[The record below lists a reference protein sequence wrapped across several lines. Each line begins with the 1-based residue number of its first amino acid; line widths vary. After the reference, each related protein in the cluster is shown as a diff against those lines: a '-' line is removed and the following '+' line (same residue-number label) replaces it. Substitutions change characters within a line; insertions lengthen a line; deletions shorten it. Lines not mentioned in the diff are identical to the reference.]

1 MNYFLLNLKLNGIK
15 NIEKEI
21 EIDFYKKDLKNFS
34 PINYNVKGIF
44 GPNGIGKTA
53 ILKSIEII
61 KNIVINNYYLTD
73 SENLN
78 LLHKLINKNTKK
90 MNIEITF
97 LNFNNKKNDK
107 KYIYYVELEI
117 KHNDIFISKESI
129 KTENKSKELIIEL
142 GQILNNSLFENSALI
157 EDISKNLLNKRS
169 ILNIIKDFE
178 KDNLLKDNLLKDN
191 DKETFVNLFN
201 FFKNLYIKTDNYQYN
216 MLDIINLMD
225 IDDKYDMRIPKK
237 KGTLEILKKDFERK
251 TKFLKLFKKD
261 LSSISFEKKDD
272 GVYYYLNIFFNYN
285 NLEISYS
292 FESQGIKLLF
302 ILHSYLDKILN
313 GGIVL
318 IDEIDSSIHDVYL
331 NKIIEFFSEEGKGQL
346 IFTSHNTTLLN
357 TLRKYNN
364 SIDFINENI
373 EIVPWIKNGN
383 SSAFNK
389 YREGYIK
396 GLPFNI
402 VESDFYEIFSNEEGV

>member
-142 GQILNNSLFENSALI
+142 GQILNNSLFENSTLI
-157 EDISKNLLNKRS
+157 ENNSKNLLNKRS

-178 KDNLLKDNLLKDN
+178 KDNLLKDN

-201 FFKNLYIKTDNYQYN
+201 FFQNLYIKTDRYQYN
-216 MLDIINLMD
+216 MLDVINLTD
-225 IDDKYDMRIPKK
+225 IDDRYDMRIPKK
-237 KGTLEILKKDFERK
+237 KGILEILKKDFERK

-261 LSSISFEKKDD
+261 LSSISFVKKDD
-272 GVYYYLNIFFNYN
+272 SDYYYLNIFFNYN
-285 NLEISYS
+285 DLEISYS

-364 SIDFINENI
+364 SIDFINENK
-373 EIVPWIKNGN
+373 EIVSWIKNGN

-389 YREGYIK
+389 YREGYIR

>member
-34 PINYNVKGIF
+34 PINYNIKGIF

-90 MNIEITF
+90 MNVEITF

-142 GQILNNSLFENSALI
+142 GQILNNSLFENSTLI
-157 EDISKNLLNKRS
+157 ENNSKNLLNKRS

-178 KDNLLKDNLLKDN
+178 KDNLLKDN

-201 FFKNLYIKTDNYQYN
+201 FFQNLYIKTDRYQYN
-216 MLDIINLMD
+216 MLDVINLTD
-225 IDDKYDMRIPKK
+225 IDDRYDMRIPKK
-237 KGTLEILKKDFERK
+237 KGILEILKKDFERK

-261 LSSISFEKKDD
+261 LSSISFVKKDD
-272 GVYYYLNIFFNYN
+272 SDYYYLNIFFNYN
-285 NLEISYS
+285 DLEISYS

-364 SIDFINENI
+364 SIDFINENK
-373 EIVPWIKNGN
+373 EIVSWIKNGN

-389 YREGYIK
+389 YREGYIR

>member
-90 MNIEITF
+90 MNVEITF

-129 KTENKSKELIIEL
+129 KIENKSKELIIEL
-142 GQILNNSLFENSALI
+142 GQILNNSLFENSTLI
-157 EDISKNLLNKRS
+157 ENNSKNLLNKRS

-178 KDNLLKDNLLKDN
+178 KDNLLKDN

-201 FFKNLYIKTDNYQYN
+201 FFQNLYIKTDRYQYN
-216 MLDIINLMD
+216 MLDVINLTD
-225 IDDKYDMRIPKK
+225 IDDRYDMRIPKK
-237 KGTLEILKKDFERK
+237 KGILEILKKDFERK

-261 LSSISFEKKDD
+261 LSSISFVKKDD
-272 GVYYYLNIFFNYN
+272 SDYYYLNIFFNYN
-285 NLEISYS
+285 DLEISYS

-364 SIDFINENI
+364 SIDFINENT
-373 EIVPWIKNGN
+373 EIVSWIKNGN

-389 YREGYIK
+389 YREGYIR

>member
-53 ILKSIEII
+53 ILKSVEII
-61 KNIVINNYYLTD
+61 KNIIINNYYLTD
-73 SENLN
+73 IENLS

-90 MNIEITF
+90 MNVEITF
-97 LNFNNKKNDK
+97 LAFYDKKNYK
-107 KYIYYVELEI
+107 KYIYNVELEI

-129 KTENKSKELIIEL
+129 KVEKSSELIIEN
-142 GQILNNSLFENSALI
+142 GNILNNSLFENATLI
-157 EDISKNLLNKRS
+157 VDSSKNLLNKRS
-169 ILNIIKDFE
+169 ILNIIKDIE
-178 KDNLLKDNLLKDN
+178 KINLLKKN
-191 DKETFVNLFN
+191 DKEIFDNLFN
-201 FFKNLYIKTDNYQYN
+201 FFKNLYIKTDRYQYN
-216 MLDIINLMD
+216 MLDVINLTD
-225 IDDKYDMRIPKK
+225 IDDRYDMRIPKK
-237 KGTLEILKKDFERK
+237 KGILEVIKKDFERK

-261 LSSISFEKKDD
+261 LNSINFIKKDD
-272 GVYYYLNIFFNYN
+272 SEYYYLNIFFNYN
-285 NLEISYS
+285 DLEISYS
-292 FESQGIKLLF
+292 FESQGMKLLF

-357 TLRKYNN
+357 TLRKYSN
-364 SIDFINENI
+364 SIDFINENK
-373 EIVPWIKNGN
+373 EIIPWIKNGN

-402 VESDFYEIFSNEEGV
+402 VESDFYEIFSTEEGV

>member
-34 PINYNVKGIF
+34 PITYNVKGIF

-53 ILKSIEII
+53 ILKSVEII
-61 KNIVINNYYLTD
+61 KNIIINNYYLTD
-73 SENLN
+73 IENLS

-90 MNIEITF
+90 MNVEITF
-97 LNFNNKKNDK
+97 LAFYDKKNYK
-107 KYIYYVELEI
+107 KYIYNVELEI

-129 KTENKSKELIIEL
+129 KVEKSSELIIEN
-142 GQILNNSLFENSALI
+142 GNILNNSLFENATLI
-157 EDISKNLLNKRS
+157 VDSSKNLLNKRS
-169 ILNIIKDFE
+169 ILNIIKDIE
-178 KDNLLKDNLLKDN
+178 KINLLKKN
-191 DKETFVNLFN
+191 DKEIFDNLFN
-201 FFKNLYIKTDNYQYN
+201 FFKNLYIKTDRYQYN
-216 MLDIINLMD
+216 MLDVLNLTD
-225 IDDKYDMRIPKK
+225 IDDRYDMRIPKK
-237 KGTLEILKKDFERK
+237 KGILEVIKKDFERK

-261 LSSISFEKKDD
+261 LNSINFIKKDD
-272 GVYYYLNIFFNYN
+272 SEYYYLNIFFNYN
-285 NLEISYS
+285 DLEISYS
-292 FESQGIKLLF
+292 FESQGMKLLF

-313 GGIVL
+313 GGIAL

-357 TLRKYNN
+357 TLRKYSN
-364 SIDFINENI
+364 SIDFINENK
-373 EIVPWIKNGN
+373 EIIPWIKNGN

-402 VESDFYEIFSNEEGV
+402 VESDFYEIFSTEEGV

>member
-53 ILKSIEII
+53 ILKSVEVI
-61 KNIVINNYYLTD
+61 KNIVTNNYYLTD

-90 MNIEITF
+90 LNVEMTF

-107 KYIYYVELEI
+107 KCVYYIELEI

-129 KTENKSKELIIEL
+129 RIENKSKELIIEL

-169 ILNIIKDFE
+169 ILNIIKDIA
-178 KDNLLKDNLLKDN
+178 LRDN
-191 DKETFVNLFN
+191 DEETFNNLFN
-201 FFKNLYIKTDNYQYN
+201 FFKNLYIKTDRYQYN
-216 MLDIINLMD
+216 MLDVLNLTD
-225 IDDKYDMRIPKK
+225 IDDRYDMRIPKK
-237 KGTLEILKKDFERK
+237 KGILEVIKKDFERK

-272 GVYYYLNIFFNYN
+272 SVYYYLNIFFNYN
-285 NLEISYS
+285 NLGISYS

-346 IFTSHNTTLLN
+346 IFTTHNTTLLN

-364 SIDFINENI
+364 SIDFINENK
-373 EIVPWIKNGN
+373 EIIPWIKNGN
-383 SSAFNK
+383 SSVFNK

>member
-1 MNYFLLNLKLNGIK
+1 MSYFLLNLKLNGIK

-90 MNIEITF
+90 MNVEITF

-142 GQILNNSLFENSALI
+142 GQILNNSFFENSALI

-169 ILNIIKDFE
+169 ILNIINDIE
-178 KDNLLKDNLLKDN
+178 KNNLLKNN
-191 DKETFVNLFN
+191 DKETFINLFN

-272 GVYYYLNIFFNYN
+272 GIYYYLNIFFNYN

-318 IDEIDSSIHDVYL
+318 IDEIDSSIDDVYL

-383 SSAFNK
+383 SSVFNK

>member
-61 KNIVINNYYLTD
+61 KNMVINNYYLTD

-90 MNIEITF
+90 MNVEITF

-142 GQILNNSLFENSALI
+142 GQILNNSLFENSTLI
-157 EDISKNLLNKRS
+157 ENNSKNLLNKRS

-178 KDNLLKDNLLKDN
+178 KDNLLKDN

-201 FFKNLYIKTDNYQYN
+201 FFQNLYIKTDRYQYN
-216 MLDIINLMD
+216 MLDVINLTD
-225 IDDKYDMRIPKK
+225 IDDRYDMRIPKK
-237 KGTLEILKKDFERK
+237 KGILEILKKDFERK

-261 LSSISFEKKDD
+261 LSSISFVKKDD
-272 GVYYYLNIFFNYN
+272 SDYYYLNIFFNYN
-285 NLEISYS
+285 DLEISYS

-364 SIDFINENI
+364 SIDFINENK
-373 EIVPWIKNGN
+373 EIVSWIKNGN

-389 YREGYIK
+389 YREGYIR

>member
-53 ILKSIEII
+53 ILKSVEII
-61 KNIVINNYYLTD
+61 KNIIINNYYLTD
-73 SENLN
+73 IENLS

-90 MNIEITF
+90 MNVEITF
-97 LNFNNKKNDK
+97 LAFYDKKNYK
-107 KYIYYVELEI
+107 KYIYNVELEI

-129 KTENKSKELIIEL
+129 KVEKSSELIIEN
-142 GQILNNSLFENSALI
+142 GNILNNSLFENATLI
-157 EDISKNLLNKRS
+157 VDSSKNLLNKRS
-169 ILNIIKDFE
+169 ILNIIKDIE
-178 KDNLLKDNLLKDN
+178 KINLLKKN
-191 DKETFVNLFN
+191 DKEIFDNLFN
-201 FFKNLYIKTDNYQYN
+201 FFKNLYIKTDRYQYN
-216 MLDIINLMD
+216 MLDVLNLTD
-225 IDDKYDMRIPKK
+225 IDDRYDMRIPKK
-237 KGTLEILKKDFERK
+237 KGILEVIKKDFERK

-261 LSSISFEKKDD
+261 LNSINFIKKDD
-272 GVYYYLNIFFNYN
+272 SEYYYLNIFFNYN
-285 NLEISYS
+285 DLEISYS
-292 FESQGIKLLF
+292 FESQGMKLLF

-357 TLRKYNN
+357 TLRKYSN
-364 SIDFINENI
+364 SIDFINENK
-373 EIVPWIKNGN
+373 EIIPWIKNGN

-402 VESDFYEIFSNEEGV
+402 VESDFYEIFSTEEGV

>member
-53 ILKSIEII
+53 IFKSIEII

-73 SENLN
+73 IENLS
-78 LLHKLINKNTKK
+78 LLHKLINKNIKK
-90 MNIEITF
+90 MKIEITF
-97 LNFNNKKNDK
+97 LAFFDKKNHK
-107 KYIYYVELEI
+107 KYIYNMELEI
-117 KHNDIFISKESI
+117 KHGDIFISKESI
-129 KTENKSKELIIEL
+129 KTDYKSSELIIEN
-142 GQILNNSLFENSALI
+142 GNILNNSLFENTTLI
-157 EDISKNLLNKRS
+157 EDSSKNLLNKRS
-169 ILNIIKDFE
+169 ILNIIKDIA
-178 KDNLLKDNLLKDN
+178 LRDN
-191 DKETFVNLFN
+191 DKETFNNLFN
-201 FFKNLYIKTDNYQYN
+201 FFKNLYIKTDRYQYN
-216 MLDIINLMD
+216 MLDVLNLTD
-225 IDDKYDMRIPKK
+225 IDDRYDMRIPKK
-237 KGTLEILKKDFERK
+237 KGILEVIKKDFERK

-261 LSSISFEKKDD
+261 LSSINFIKKDD
-272 GVYYYLNIFFNYN
+272 SEYYYLNIFFNYKD
-285 NLEISYS
+285 LEISYS

-302 ILHSYLDKILN
+302 VLHSYLDKILN

-318 IDEIDSSIHDVYL
+318 IDEIDSSVHDVYL

-346 IFTSHNTTLLN
+346 IFTTHNTTLLN

-364 SIDFINENI
+364 SIDFINENK
-373 EIVPWIKNGN
+373 EIIPWIKNGN
-383 SSAFNK
+383 SSVFNK
-389 YREGYIK
+389 YREGYVK

>member
-90 MNIEITF
+90 MNIEMTF

-178 KDNLLKDNLLKDN
+178 KDNLLKDN

>member
-90 MNIEITF
+90 MNVEITF

-142 GQILNNSLFENSALI
+142 GQILNNSLFENSTLI
-157 EDISKNLLNKRS
+157 ENNSKNLLNKRS

-178 KDNLLKDNLLKDN
+178 KDNLLKDN

-201 FFKNLYIKTDNYQYN
+201 FFQNLYIKTDRYQYN
-216 MLDIINLMD
+216 MLDVINLTD
-225 IDDKYDMRIPKK
+225 IDDRYDMRIPKK
-237 KGTLEILKKDFERK
+237 KGILEILKKDFERK

-261 LSSISFEKKDD
+261 LSSISFVKKDD
-272 GVYYYLNIFFNYN
+272 SDYYYLNIFFNYN
-285 NLEISYS
+285 DLEISYS

-302 ILHSYLDKILN
+302 MLHSYLDKILN
-313 GGIVL
+313 GGIIL

-364 SIDFINENI
+364 SIDFINENK
-373 EIVPWIKNGN
+373 EIVSWIKNGN

-389 YREGYIK
+389 YREGYIR

>member
-90 MNIEITF
+90 MNVEITF

-142 GQILNNSLFENSALI
+142 GQILNNSLFENSTLI
-157 EDISKNLLNKRS
+157 ENNSKNLLNKRS

-178 KDNLLKDNLLKDN
+178 KDNLLKDN
-191 DKETFVNLFN
+191 DKKTFVNLFN
-201 FFKNLYIKTDNYQYN
+201 FFQNLYIKTDRYQYN
-216 MLDIINLMD
+216 MLDVINLTD
-225 IDDKYDMRIPKK
+225 IDDRYDMRIPKK
-237 KGTLEILKKDFERK
+237 KGILEILKKDFERK

-261 LSSISFEKKDD
+261 LFSISFIKKDD
-272 GVYYYLNIFFNYN
+272 SDYYYLNIFFNYN
-285 NLEISYS
+285 DLEISYS

-396 GLPFNI
+396 WLPFNI
-402 VESDFYEIFSNEEGV
+402 VESDFYEIFSNEEGI

>member
-61 KNIVINNYYLTD
+61 KNMVINNYYLTD

-90 MNIEITF
+90 MNVEITF

-142 GQILNNSLFENSALI
+142 GQILNNSLFENSTLI
-157 EDISKNLLNKRS
+157 ENNSKNLLNKRS

-178 KDNLLKDNLLKDN
+178 KDNLLKDN

-364 SIDFINENI
+364 SIDFINENK

-389 YREGYIK
+389 YREGYIR

>member
-90 MNIEITF
+90 MNVEITF

-169 ILNIIKDFE
+169 ILNIIKAFE
-178 KDNLLKDNLLKDN
+178 KDNLLKDN

-272 GVYYYLNIFFNYN
+272 GIYYYLNIFFNYN

>member
-61 KNIVINNYYLTD
+61 KNIAINNYYLTN

-90 MNIEITF
+90 MNVEITF

-142 GQILNNSLFENSALI
+142 GQILNNSLFENSTLI
-157 EDISKNLLNKRS
+157 ENNSKNLLNTRS

-178 KDNLLKDNLLKDN
+178 KDNLLKDN

-201 FFKNLYIKTDNYQYN
+201 FFQNLYIKTDRYQYN
-216 MLDIINLMD
+216 MLDVINLTD
-225 IDDKYDMRIPKK
+225 IDDRYDMRIPKK
-237 KGTLEILKKDFERK
+237 KGILEILKKDFERK

-261 LSSISFEKKDD
+261 LSSISFVKKDD
-272 GVYYYLNIFFNYN
+272 SNYYYLNIFFNYN
-285 NLEISYS
+285 DLEISYS

-364 SIDFINENI
+364 SIDFINENK
-373 EIVPWIKNGN
+373 EIVSWIKNGN

-389 YREGYIK
+389 YREGYIR

-402 VESDFYEIFSNEEGV
+402 VESDFYEIFSNEEGA

>member
-1 MNYFLLNLKLNGIK
+1 MNYFILNLKLNGIK
-15 NIEKEI
+15 NIDKEI
-21 EIDFYKKDLKNFS
+21 GIDFYKKDLKNFS

-90 MNIEITF
+90 MNVEITF

-142 GQILNNSLFENSALI
+142 GQILNNSLFENSTLI
-157 EDISKNLLNKRS
+157 ENNSKNLLNKRS

-178 KDNLLKDNLLKDN
+178 KDNLLKDN

-201 FFKNLYIKTDNYQYN
+201 FFQNLYIKTDRYQYN
-216 MLDIINLMD
+216 MLDVINLTD
-225 IDDKYDMRIPKK
+225 IDDRYDMRIPKK
-237 KGTLEILKKDFERK
+237 KGILEILKKDFERK

-261 LSSISFEKKDD
+261 LSSISFVKKDD
-272 GVYYYLNIFFNYN
+272 SDYYYLNIFFNYN
-285 NLEISYS
+285 DLEISYS

-364 SIDFINENI
+364 SIDFINENK
-373 EIVPWIKNGN
+373 EIVSWIKNGN

-389 YREGYIK
+389 YREGYIR

>member
-90 MNIEITF
+90 MNVEITF

-142 GQILNNSLFENSALI
+142 GQILNNSLFENSTLI
-157 EDISKNLLNKRS
+157 ENNSKNLLNKRS

-178 KDNLLKDNLLKDN
+178 KDNLLKDN

-201 FFKNLYIKTDNYQYN
+201 FFQNLYIKTDRYQYN
-216 MLDIINLMD
+216 MLDVINLTD
-225 IDDKYDMRIPKK
+225 IDDRYDMRIPKK
-237 KGTLEILKKDFERK
+237 KGILEILKKDFERK

-261 LSSISFEKKDD
+261 LSSISFVKKDD
-272 GVYYYLNIFFNYN
+272 SDYYYLNIFFNYN
-285 NLEISYS
+285 DLEISYS

-302 ILHSYLDKILN
+302 MLHSYLDKILN
-313 GGIVL
+313 GEIVL

-364 SIDFINENI
+364 SIDFINENK
-373 EIVPWIKNGN
+373 EIVSWIKNGN

-389 YREGYIK
+389 YREGYIR

>member
-90 MNIEITF
+90 MNVEITF

-142 GQILNNSLFENSALI
+142 GQILNNSLFENSTLI
-157 EDISKNLLNKRS
+157 ENNSKNLLNKRS
-169 ILNIIKDFE
+169 ILNIINDIE
-178 KDNLLKDNLLKDN
+178 KNNLLKDN
-191 DKETFVNLFN
+191 DNETFVNLFN
-201 FFKNLYIKTDNYQYN
+201 FFKNLYIKTDRYQYN

-237 KGTLEILKKDFERK
+237 KGILEILKKDFKRK

-261 LSSISFEKKDD
+261 LSSINFVKKDD
-272 GVYYYLNIFFNYN
+272 SDYYYLNIFFNYN
-285 NLEISYS
+285 DLEISYS

-364 SIDFINENI
+364 SIDFINENK
-373 EIVPWIKNGN
+373 EIVSWIKNGN

-389 YREGYIK
+389 YREGYIR

>member
-1 MNYFLLNLKLNGIK
+1 MDFYLLGFRLNGIK

-21 EIDFYKKDLKNFS
+21 AINFYKQDIRNFNRE
-34 PINYNVKGIF
+34 NYNVKGIF

-90 MNIEITF
+90 MNVEITF

-142 GQILNNSLFENSALI
+142 GQILNNSLFENSTLI
-157 EDISKNLLNKRS
+157 ENNSKNLLNKRS

-178 KDNLLKDNLLKDN
+178 KDNLLKDN

-201 FFKNLYIKTDNYQYN
+201 FFQNLYIKTDRYQYN
-216 MLDIINLMD
+216 MLDVINLTD
-225 IDDKYDMRIPKK
+225 IDDRYDMRIPKK
-237 KGTLEILKKDFERK
+237 KGILEILKKDFERK

-261 LSSISFEKKDD
+261 LSSISFVKKDD
-272 GVYYYLNIFFNYN
+272 SNYYYLNIFFNYN
-285 NLEISYS
+285 DLEISYS

-364 SIDFINENI
+364 SIDFINENK
-373 EIVPWIKNGN
+373 EIVSWIKNGN

-389 YREGYIK
+389 YREGYIR

-402 VESDFYEIFSNEEGV
+402 VESDFYEIFSNEEGA

>member
-90 MNIEITF
+90 MNVEITF

-129 KTENKSKELIIEL
+129 KIENKSKELIIEL
-142 GQILNNSLFENSALI
+142 GQILNNSLFENSTLI
-157 EDISKNLLNKRS
+157 ENNSKNLLNKRS

-178 KDNLLKDNLLKDN
+178 KDNLLKDN

-201 FFKNLYIKTDNYQYN
+201 FFQNLYIKTDRYQYN
-216 MLDIINLMD
+216 MLDVINLTD
-225 IDDKYDMRIPKK
+225 IDDRYDMRIPKK
-237 KGTLEILKKDFERK
+237 KGILEILKKDFERK

-261 LSSISFEKKDD
+261 LSSISFVKKDD
-272 GVYYYLNIFFNYN
+272 SDYYYLNIFFNYN
-285 NLEISYS
+285 DLEISYS

-364 SIDFINENI
+364 SIDFINENT
-373 EIVPWIKNGN
+373 EIVSWIKNGN

-402 VESDFYEIFSNEEGV
+402 VESNFYEIFSNEEGV

>member
-90 MNIEITF
+90 MNVEITF

-142 GQILNNSLFENSALI
+142 GQILNNSLFENSTLI
-157 EDISKNLLNKRS
+157 ENNSKNLLNKRS

-178 KDNLLKDNLLKDN
+178 KDNLLKDN

-201 FFKNLYIKTDNYQYN
+201 FFQNLYIKTDRYQYN
-216 MLDIINLMD
+216 MLDVINLTD
-225 IDDKYDMRIPKK
+225 IDDRYDMRIPKK
-237 KGTLEILKKDFERK
+237 KGILEILKKDFERK

-261 LSSISFEKKDD
+261 LFSISFIKKDD
-272 GVYYYLNIFFNYN
+272 SDYYYLNIFFNYN
-285 NLEISYS
+285 DLEISYS

-302 ILHSYLDKILN
+302 MLHSYLDKILN

-364 SIDFINENI
+364 SIDFINENK
-373 EIVPWIKNGN
+373 EIVSWIKNGN

-389 YREGYIK
+389 YREGYIR

>member
-129 KTENKSKELIIEL
+129 KTENKSKELIIKL

-178 KDNLLKDNLLKDN
+178 KDNLLKDN

-201 FFKNLYIKTDNYQYN
+201 FFQNLYIKTDRYQYN
-216 MLDIINLMD
+216 MLDVINLTD
-225 IDDKYDMRIPKK
+225 IDDRYDMRIPKK
-237 KGTLEILKKDFERK
+237 KGILEILKKDFERK

-261 LSSISFEKKDD
+261 LSSISFVKKDD
-272 GVYYYLNIFFNYN
+272 SNYYYLNIFFNYN
-285 NLEISYS
+285 DLEISYS

-364 SIDFINENI
+364 SIDFINENK
-373 EIVPWIKNGN
+373 EIVSWIKNGN

-389 YREGYIK
+389 YREGYIR

-402 VESDFYEIFSNEEGV
+402 VESDFYEIFSNEEGA

>member
-34 PINYNVKGIF
+34 PINYNIKGIF

-53 ILKSIEII
+53 IFKSIEII

-73 SENLN
+73 IENLS
-78 LLHKLINKNTKK
+78 LLHKLINKNIKK
-90 MNIEITF
+90 MKIEITF
-97 LNFNNKKNDK
+97 LAVFDKKNHK
-107 KYIYYVELEI
+107 KYIYNMELEI
-117 KHNDIFISKESI
+117 KHSDIFISKESI
-129 KTENKSKELIIEL
+129 KTDYKSSELIIEN
-142 GQILNNSLFENSALI
+142 GSILNNSLFENTTLI
-157 EDISKNLLNKRS
+157 EDSSKNLLNKRS
-169 ILNIIKDFE
+169 ILNIIKDIA
-178 KDNLLKDNLLKDN
+178 LRDN
-191 DKETFVNLFN
+191 DKETFNNLFN
-201 FFKNLYIKTDNYQYN
+201 FFKNLYIKTDRYQYN
-216 MLDIINLMD
+216 MLDVLNLTD
-225 IDDKYDMRIPKK
+225 IDDRYDMRIPKK
-237 KGTLEILKKDFERK
+237 KGRLEVIKKDFERK

-261 LSSISFEKKDD
+261 LTSINFIKKDD
-272 GVYYYLNIFFNYN
+272 SEYYYLNIFFNYKD
-285 NLEISYS
+285 LEISYS

-302 ILHSYLDKILN
+302 VLHSYLDKILN

-346 IFTSHNTTLLN
+346 IFTTHNTTLLN

-364 SIDFINENI
+364 SIDFINENK
-373 EIVPWIKNGN
+373 EIIPWIKNGN
-383 SSAFNK
+383 SSVFNK

>member
-90 MNIEITF
+90 MNVEITF

-142 GQILNNSLFENSALI
+142 GQILNNSLFENSTLI
-157 EDISKNLLNKRS
+157 ENNSKNLLNKRS

-178 KDNLLKDNLLKDN
+178 KDNLLKDN

-201 FFKNLYIKTDNYQYN
+201 FFQNLYIKTDRYQYN
-216 MLDIINLMD
+216 MLDVINLTD
-225 IDDKYDMRIPKK
+225 IDDRYDMRIPKK
-237 KGTLEILKKDFERK
+237 KGILEILKKDFERK

-261 LSSISFEKKDD
+261 LSSISFVKKDD
-272 GVYYYLNIFFNYN
+272 SNYYYLNIFFNYN
-285 NLEISYS
+285 DLEISYS

-364 SIDFINENI
+364 SIDFINENK
-373 EIVPWIKNGN
+373 EIVSWIKNGN

-389 YREGYIK
+389 YREGYIR

-402 VESDFYEIFSNEEGV
+402 VESDFYEIFSNEEGA

>member
-53 ILKSIEII
+53 IFKSIEII

-73 SENLN
+73 IENLS
-78 LLHKLINKNTKK
+78 LLHKLINKNIKK
-90 MNIEITF
+90 MKIEITF
-97 LNFNNKKNDK
+97 LAVFDKKNYK
-107 KYIYYVELEI
+107 KYIYNMELEI
-117 KHNDIFISKESI
+117 KHSDIFISKESI
-129 KTENKSKELIIEL
+129 KTDYKSSELIIKN
-142 GQILNNSLFENSALI
+142 GSILNNSLFENTTLI
-157 EDISKNLLNKRS
+157 EDSSKNLLNKRS
-169 ILNIIKDFE
+169 ILNIIKDIA
-178 KDNLLKDNLLKDN
+178 LRDN
-191 DKETFVNLFN
+191 DKENFNNLFN
-201 FFKNLYIKTDNYQYN
+201 FFKNLYIKTDRYQYN
-216 MLDIINLMD
+216 MLDVLNLTD
-225 IDDKYDMRIPKK
+225 IDDRYDMRIPKK
-237 KGTLEILKKDFERK
+237 KGILEVIKKDFERK

-261 LSSISFEKKDD
+261 LSSINFIKKDD
-272 GVYYYLNIFFNYN
+272 SEYYYLNIFFNYKD
-285 NLEISYS
+285 LEISYS

-302 ILHSYLDKILN
+302 VLHSYLDKILN

-346 IFTSHNTTLLN
+346 IFTTHNTTLLN

-364 SIDFINENI
+364 SIDFINENK
-373 EIVPWIKNGN
+373 EIIPWIKNGN
-383 SSAFNK
+383 SSVFNK
-389 YREGYIK
+389 YREGYVK

>member
-90 MNIEITF
+90 MNVEITF

-142 GQILNNSLFENSALI
+142 GQILNNSLFENSTLI
-157 EDISKNLLNKRS
+157 ENNSKNLLNKRS

-178 KDNLLKDNLLKDN
+178 KDNLLKDN

-201 FFKNLYIKTDNYQYN
+201 FFQNLYIKTDRYQYN
-216 MLDIINLMD
+216 MLDVINLTD
-225 IDDKYDMRIPKK
+225 IDDRYDMRIPKK
-237 KGTLEILKKDFERK
+237 KGILEILKKDFERK

-261 LSSISFEKKDD
+261 LSSISFVKKDD
-272 GVYYYLNIFFNYN
+272 SDYYYLNIFFNYN
-285 NLEISYS
+285 DLEISYS

-302 ILHSYLDKILN
+302 MLHSYLDKILN

-364 SIDFINENI
+364 SIDFINENK
-373 EIVPWIKNGN
+373 EIVSWIKNGN

-389 YREGYIK
+389 YREGYIR
-396 GLPFNI
+396 GLPFHI

>member
-90 MNIEITF
+90 MNVEITF

-169 ILNIIKDFE
+169 ILNIIKAFE
-178 KDNLLKDNLLKDN
+178 KDNLLKDN

-201 FFKNLYIKTDNYQYN
+201 FFQNLYIKTDNYQYN

>member
-90 MNIEITF
+90 MNVEITF

-142 GQILNNSLFENSALI
+142 GQILNNSLFENSTLI
-157 EDISKNLLNKRS
+157 ENNSKNLLNKRS

-178 KDNLLKDNLLKDN
+178 KDNLLKDN

-201 FFKNLYIKTDNYQYN
+201 FFQNLYIKTDRYQYN
-216 MLDIINLMD
+216 MLDVINLTD
-225 IDDKYDMRIPKK
+225 IDDRYDMRIPKK
-237 KGTLEILKKDFERK
+237 KGILEILKKDFERK

-261 LSSISFEKKDD
+261 LSSISFVKKDD
-272 GVYYYLNIFFNYN
+272 SNYYYLNIFFNYN
-285 NLEISYS
+285 DLEISYS

-302 ILHSYLDKILN
+302 MLHSYLDKILN

-364 SIDFINENI
+364 SIDFINENK
-373 EIVPWIKNGN
+373 EIVSWIKNGN

-389 YREGYIK
+389 YREGYIR

>member
-90 MNIEITF
+90 MNVEITF

-178 KDNLLKDNLLKDN
+178 KDNLLKDN

>member
-90 MNIEITF
+90 MNVEITF

-142 GQILNNSLFENSALI
+142 GQILNNSLFENSTLI
-157 EDISKNLLNKRS
+157 ENNSKNLLNKRS

-178 KDNLLKDNLLKDN
+178 KDNLLKDN

-201 FFKNLYIKTDNYQYN
+201 FFQNLYIKTDRYQYN
-216 MLDIINLMD
+216 MLDVINLTD
-225 IDDKYDMRIPKK
+225 IDDRYDMRIPKK
-237 KGTLEILKKDFERK
+237 KGILEILKKDFERK

-261 LSSISFEKKDD
+261 LSSISFVKKDD
-272 GVYYYLNIFFNYN
+272 SDYYYLNIFFNYN
-285 NLEISYS
+285 DLEISYS

-302 ILHSYLDKILN
+302 MLHSYLDKILN

-364 SIDFINENI
+364 SIDFINENK

-389 YREGYIK
+389 YREGYIR

>member
-34 PINYNVKGIF
+34 PINYNIKGIF

-53 ILKSIEII
+53 IFKSVEII

-73 SENLN
+73 IENLS
-78 LLHKLINKNTKK
+78 LLHKLINKNIKK
-90 MNIEITF
+90 MKIEITF
-97 LNFNNKKNDK
+97 LAVFDKKNHK
-107 KYIYYVELEI
+107 KYIYNMELEI
-117 KHNDIFISKESI
+117 KHSDIFISKESI
-129 KTENKSKELIIEL
+129 KTDYKSSELIIEN
-142 GQILNNSLFENSALI
+142 GSILNNSLFENTTLI
-157 EDISKNLLNKRS
+157 EDSSKNLLNKRS
-169 ILNIIKDFE
+169 VLNIIKDIA
-178 KDNLLKDNLLKDN
+178 LRDN
-191 DKETFVNLFN
+191 DKETFNNLFN
-201 FFKNLYIKTDNYQYN
+201 FFKNLYIKTDRYQYN
-216 MLDIINLMD
+216 MLDVLNLTD
-225 IDDKYDMRIPKK
+225 IDDRYDMRIPKK
-237 KGTLEILKKDFERK
+237 KGILEVIKKDFERK

-261 LSSISFEKKDD
+261 LSSINFIKKDD
-272 GVYYYLNIFFNYN
+272 NEYYYLNIFFNYKD
-285 NLEISYS
+285 LEISYS

-302 ILHSYLDKILN
+302 VLHSYLDKILN

-346 IFTSHNTTLLN
+346 IFTTHNTTLLN

-364 SIDFINENI
+364 SIDFINENK
-373 EIVPWIKNGN
+373 EIIPWIKNGN
-383 SSAFNK
+383 SSVFNK

>member
-53 ILKSIEII
+53 ILKSVEVI
-61 KNIVINNYYLTD
+61 KNIVTNNYYLTD

-90 MNIEITF
+90 LNVEMTF

-107 KYIYYVELEI
+107 KCVYYIELEI

-129 KTENKSKELIIEL
+129 RIENKSKELIIEL

-169 ILNIIKDFE
+169 ILNIIKDIA
-178 KDNLLKDNLLKDN
+178 LRDN
-191 DKETFVNLFN
+191 DEETFNNLFN
-201 FFKNLYIKTDNYQYN
+201 FFKNLYIKTDRYQYN
-216 MLDIINLMD
+216 MLDVLNLTD
-225 IDDKYDMRIPKK
+225 IDDRYDMRIPKK
-237 KGTLEILKKDFERK
+237 KGILEVIKKDFERK

-272 GVYYYLNIFFNYN
+272 SVYYYLNIFFNYN

-346 IFTSHNTTLLN
+346 IFTTHNTTLLN

-364 SIDFINENI
+364 SIDFINENK
-373 EIVPWIKNGN
+373 EIIPWIKNGN
-383 SSAFNK
+383 SSVFNK

>member
-73 SENLN
+73 IENLS
-78 LLHKLINKNTKK
+78 LLHKLINKNIKK
-90 MNIEITF
+90 MKIEITF
-97 LNFNNKKNDK
+97 LAVFDKKNHK
-107 KYIYYVELEI
+107 KYICNMELEI
-117 KHNDIFISKESI
+117 KHSDIFISKESI
-129 KTENKSKELIIEL
+129 KTDYKSSELIIEN
-142 GQILNNSLFENSALI
+142 GSILNNSLFENTTLI
-157 EDISKNLLNKRS
+157 EDSSKNLLNKRS
-169 ILNIIKDFE
+169 VLNIIKDIA
-178 KDNLLKDNLLKDN
+178 LRDN
-191 DKETFVNLFN
+191 DKETFNNLFN
-201 FFKNLYIKTDNYQYN
+201 FFKNLYIKTDRYQYN
-216 MLDIINLMD
+216 MLDVLNLTD
-225 IDDKYDMRIPKK
+225 IDDRYDMRIPKK
-237 KGTLEILKKDFERK
+237 KGILEVIKKDFERK

-261 LSSISFEKKDD
+261 LSSINFIKKDD
-272 GVYYYLNIFFNYN
+272 SEYYYLNIFFNYKD
-285 NLEISYS
+285 LEISYS

-302 ILHSYLDKILN
+302 VLHSYLDKILN

-346 IFTSHNTTLLN
+346 IFTTHNTTLLN

-364 SIDFINENI
+364 SIDFINENK
-373 EIVPWIKNGN
+373 EIIPWIKNGN
-383 SSAFNK
+383 SSVFNK

>member
-1 MNYFLLNLKLNGIK
+1 MNYFILNLKLNGIK

-44 GPNGIGKTA
+44 GQNGIGKTA

-61 KNIVINNYYLTD
+61 KNIAINNYYLTN

-90 MNIEITF
+90 MNVEITF

-107 KYIYYVELEI
+107 KYVYYVELEI

-129 KTENKSKELIIEL
+129 KTENKYKELIIES
-142 GQILNNSLFENSALI
+142 GQILNNSLFKNSVLI

-169 ILNIIKDFE
+169 ILNIINDIE
-178 KDNLLKDNLLKDN
+178 KNNLLKDN
-191 DKETFVNLFN
+191 DNETFINIFN
-201 FFKNLYIKTDNYQYN
+201 FFKNLYIQTDRYQYN
-216 MLDIINLMD
+216 MLDITNLMD

-237 KGTLEILKKDFERK
+237 KGILEILKKDFKRK

-272 GVYYYLNIFFNYN
+272 SDYYYLNIFFNYN
-285 NLEISYS
+285 DLEISYS

-364 SIDFINENI
+364 SIDFINENT
-373 EIVPWIKNGN
+373 EIVSWIKNGN

>member
-44 GPNGIGKTA
+44 GPNGIVKTA

-90 MNIEITF
+90 MNVEITF

-129 KTENKSKELIIEL
+129 KIENKSKELIIEL
-142 GQILNNSLFENSALI
+142 GQILNNSLFENSTLI
-157 EDISKNLLNKRS
+157 ENNSKNLLNKRS

-178 KDNLLKDNLLKDN
+178 KDNLLKDN

-201 FFKNLYIKTDNYQYN
+201 FFQNLYIKTDRYQYN
-216 MLDIINLMD
+216 MLDVINLTD
-225 IDDKYDMRIPKK
+225 IDDRYDMRIPKK
-237 KGTLEILKKDFERK
+237 KGILEILKKDFERK

-261 LSSISFEKKDD
+261 LSSISFVKKDD
-272 GVYYYLNIFFNYN
+272 SDYYYLNIFFNYN
-285 NLEISYS
+285 DLEISYS

-364 SIDFINENI
+364 SIDFINENT
-373 EIVPWIKNGN
+373 EIVSWIKNGN

-389 YREGYIK
+389 YREGYIR

>member
-90 MNIEITF
+90 MNVEITF

-142 GQILNNSLFENSALI
+142 GQILNNSLFENSTLI
-157 EDISKNLLNKRS
+157 ENNSKNLLNKRS

-178 KDNLLKDNLLKDN
+178 KDNLLKDN

-201 FFKNLYIKTDNYQYN
+201 FFQNLYIKTDNYQYN

-261 LSSISFEKKDD
+261 LSSISFVKKDD
-272 GVYYYLNIFFNYN
+272 SNYYYLNIFFNYN
-285 NLEISYS
+285 DLEISYS

-364 SIDFINENI
+364 SIDFINENK
-373 EIVPWIKNGN
+373 EIVSWIKNGN

-389 YREGYIK
+389 YREGYIR